1 VVVEGERDGKEA
13 DDEEAYDEIAL
24 DELED
29 KEPACV
35 SQTKSHRWSHMPGG
49 PAHGAARGFAEML
62 RATCGSAVA

>member
-1 VVVEGERDGKEA
+1 VIEGERDGKEA
-13 DDEEAYDEIAL
+13 DDEEASDEITS

-29 KEPACV
+29 EEPACV